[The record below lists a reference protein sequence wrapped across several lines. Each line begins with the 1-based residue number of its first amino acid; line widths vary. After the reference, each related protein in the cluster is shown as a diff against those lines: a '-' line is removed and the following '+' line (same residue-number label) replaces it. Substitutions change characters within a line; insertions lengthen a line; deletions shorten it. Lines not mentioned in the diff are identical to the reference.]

1 MVLPSMKTV
10 VLRTGGLE
18 DDYAAFKERTDKIV
32 DQFEG
37 LDSYGAKVNGKLTVS
52 ENVADLGGV
61 ACALEAA
68 KRDEDFRFENSL
80 STLRRFGVRR
90 HVKNICKCWLAW
102 MFMPQLNGVPMLS

>member
-1 MVLPSMKTV
+1 M
-10 VLRTGGLE
+10 
-18 DDYAAFKERTDKIV
+18 

-68 KRDEDFRFENSL
+68 KRDKDFSVHEFFVNFATIWRMKAREEYMQMLASVDVHAPAKWRTNVIVSNFDEFHKEFDVKEGDGMWRAPEN
-80 STLRRFGVRR
+80 RV
-90 HVKNICKCWLAW
+90 IIW
-102 MFMPQLNGVPMLS
+102 

>member
-1 MVLPSMKTV
+1 M
-10 VLRTGGLE
+10 
-18 DDYAAFKERTDKIV
+18 

-90 HVKNICKCWLAW
+90 HVRYMQMLASVDVHAPAKW
-102 MFMPQLNGVPMLS
+102 RTNVIVTNFDEFHKEFDVKRETACGRAPEDRVIIW